1 MTAGRTL
8 TEGTPWKVILSFT
21 LPVLLGILLQQ
32 LYNTA
37 DTVIVGNFS
46 SEAALSAVGTTA
58 CITMLFL
65 AVANGFSAG
74 AGVLIAQ
81 MFGAKQE
88 NEMRRASIT
97 SMFLLL
103 GMGAV
108 TSIVGVLSSRPILQ
122 YALGVEGHI
131 LSMSDSYLKIYAC
144 GLIFQF
150 GYNIVAA
157 ILRGV
162 GDSKASLYFLLIAC
176 VVNVLLDILF
186 VAGFHWGPAG
196 AGLAT
201 DLAQAGSFLAALVYM
216 RRRYPVFCWGRSEWK
231 FDWTTAK
238 EVLTLGLPM
247 ALQQA
252 VASLGFVF
260 IQRAV
265 NSYRQGMMAS
275 YTVGQRVEAYLD
287 MPVLAFQMTMATYV
301 GQNVG
306 ARKLMRVTEGTRQ
319 AVILSLSITACL
331 SALVFFFA
339 GSIIRLFDLG
349 TDAAAYCLQHLRFTA
364 VVKLI
369 VASYFPVIGALQGVN
384 CGLTGTVAVGSAL
397 AVRVISTYTLC
408 YVPWI
413 GYHII
418 WGNQVLGFSTA
429 CLIVWSYY
437 LSGRWRRRTPQN
449 GNLAET
455 EVNSK

>member
-1 MTAGRTL
+1 MMAGRTL

-21 LPVLLGILLQQ
+21 IPVLLGILLQQ

-46 SEAALSAVGTTA
+46 SEAALSAVGTTS

-81 MFGAKQE
+81 MFGANQE

-97 SMFLLL
+97 SVMLLL

-108 TSIVGVLSSRPILQ
+108 TSIIGVLSSRPILQ
-122 YALGVEGHI
+122 YALGVEEHI

-176 VVNVLLDILF
+176 VANVLLDILF
-186 VAGFHWGPAG
+186 VAGFQWGPAG

-201 DLAQAGSFLAALVYM
+201 DLAQIGSFIAALIYM
-216 RRRYPVFCWGRSEWK
+216 RRKYPVFCWGWSEWK

-238 EVLTLGLPM
+238 EILLLGFPM

-265 NSYRQGMMAS
+265 NSYGQSMMAS

-301 GQNVG
+301 GQNIG
-306 ARKLMRVTEGTRQ
+306 AKKLKRVTDGTRQ
-319 AVILSLSITACL
+319 AIILSVSITACL
-331 SALVFFFA
+331 SALVIFFA
-339 GSIIRLFDLG
+339 RDIIRLFDLG
-349 TDAAAYCLQHLRFTA
+349 VDAAAYCVQHLRFTA

-369 VASYFPVIGALQGVN
+369 VAFYFPVIGALQGVN

-437 LSGRWRRRTPQN
+437 LSGKWRKHIPHDM
-449 GNLAET
+449 
-455 EVNSK
+455 VP